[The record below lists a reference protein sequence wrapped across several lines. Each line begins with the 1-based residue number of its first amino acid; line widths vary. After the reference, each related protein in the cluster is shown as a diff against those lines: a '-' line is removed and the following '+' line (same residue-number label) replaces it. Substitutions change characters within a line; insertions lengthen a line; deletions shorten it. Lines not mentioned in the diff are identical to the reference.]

1 MGSNDNKVETAAL
14 VISLVALIGTILQ
27 VVQQYLAS
35 ATGYANCRKSLKGGW
50 YDTVHR
56 KFQRKEL
63 RFEVQFETPV
73 IFVCLRTNTR
83 GPMDKPEL
91 NHKVPICFLDGTTE
105 SMEKARLLTKDQ
117 QQRDAL
123 QHNRIHTA
131 DNEKATWLNLLEE
144 IQSMERES
152 SKWVKEHH
160 QTSGPHPLADVK
172 EDTLVVALQ
181 PKPRSWDNMPAGVKK
196 PYATTTICHI
206 VEIASMLEIHWKEF
220 DRSRDK
226 YRAEGNGFMLTGS
239 TVPDLGLTFTFQI
252 CGQARFQ
259 ENRTIPHHEI
269 KDLCFGYIRT
279 IFSKTRDQ
287 RKLGAKDDEELQFGS
302 LPEIAETMVQLEC
315 NTSTANY
322 FKTKDARHQHL
333 FAVPFEV
340 MGMIG
345 QCLYMK
351 NSYYRILPNPTPYH
365 WDRHFFDL
373 PKLIKEFSERMNKDD
388 YMTQSEHT
396 SALKDIAR
404 KVLKELARKVLKE
417 LEADRND
424 VARRQK
430 QRDSEVAAAAEEE
443 RKRED
448 QSNKEAGGGDK
459 KNDAE
464 ITGDIPVE
472 GGVTGPLKRLQ
483 RRKRT
488 RQWIEHRESTQP
500 KAERPKKD
508 YAPILPG
515 YHLPLLTCLHGAIQE
530 CDKYLKARKRDFLKM
545 VVREHIQEVLKII
558 NEPELE
564 EITKSTTAGDTGD
577 DSCKQ
582 AGKTVPAFFDILSAA
597 NPEDRQGIFMKVYFE
612 HVLPCVRVR
621 AAKAY
626 DKRQRMKIIYNRSY
640 TLAHQTEDS
649 DISGLGQAQTE
660 RAAGPDAT
668 CTIPRASRTADQ
680 PPVSPTTPALAP
692 EQFTEAEAEAET
704 IWCTLIFR
712 MLCWLQLHDFDKK
725 DIQFAKSELRGNRL
739 PVYIS

>member
-1 MGSNDNKVETAAL
+1 MGSGDNKVETAAL

-73 IFVCLRTNTR
+73 IFVCPRTNTR

-91 NHKVPICFLDGTTE
+91 NLKVDISFLDGTPE
-105 SMEKARLLTKDQ
+105 SMKEARLLTQEEQDE

-144 IQSMERES
+144 IQSMERAS
-152 SKWVKEHH
+152 LKWVTEHH
-160 QTSGPHPLADVK
+160 KTSQPQPVADVK
-172 EDTLVVALQ
+172 KHTLVVALQ

-206 VEIASMLEIHWKEF
+206 VEIASMLGIYWKEF

-226 YRAEGNGFMLTGS
+226 YRAEGNGLMLTGS
-239 TVPDLGLTFTFQI
+239 TVPDLGLTFTFQV
-252 CGQARFQ
+252 CGKARFQ
-259 ENRTIPHHEI
+259 ENRTIPLDET
-269 KDLCFGYIRT
+269 KELCFGYIRT
-279 IFSKTRDQ
+279 IFYKTKDNR
-287 RKLGAKDDEELQFGS
+287 RLGAKDDDELQFGS

-340 MGMIG
+340 IGMLG

-351 NSYYRILPNPTPYH
+351 NSYYRMLPNPTPYH

-373 PKLIKEFSERMNKDD
+373 PKLIKEFSARLNKDD
-388 YMTQSEHT
+388 SMTPSEHT
-396 SALKDIAR
+396 STLKD
-404 KVLKELARKVLKE
+404 LARKVLKE

-424 VARRQK
+424 VSRRQK
-430 QRDSEVAAAAEEE
+430 QRDSEVAAEEE

-448 QSNKEAGGGDK
+448 QSNKEAGGGEK

-472 GGVTGPLKRLQ
+472 GGVTGPLKRLLG
-483 RRKRT
+483 RKRT
-488 RQWIEHRESTQP
+488 RRWIEHRESTQP

-515 YHLPLLTCLHGAIQE
+515 YHLPLLTSLHGAIQE
-530 CDKYLKARKRDFLKM
+530 CDKYLKARKRDFLTM

-558 NEPELE
+558 NEPEPE
-564 EITKSTTAGDTGD
+564 EITKSTTAGDTGH
-577 DSCKQ
+577 DSSKQ
-582 AGKTVPAFFDILSAA
+582 AGKTAPAFFDILSAA
-597 NPEDRQGIFMKVYFE
+597 NPEDRQGIFMQVYFE
-612 HVLPCVRVR
+612 HVLPCVRDR
-621 AAKAY
+621 AVKAY
-626 DKRQRMKIIYNRSY
+626 DKRQRMKTIYNRSY
-640 TLAHQTEDS
+640 TFAHQTEDS
-649 DISGLGQAQTE
+649 DSSGLGQAPTE
-660 RAAGPDAT
+660 RAPGPDAT
-668 CTIPRASRTADQ
+668 CTISTPASPTADQ
-680 PPVSPTTPALAP
+680 APVPPTRPALAP
-692 EQFTEAEAEAET
+692 EKFTEADAEA